1 MSALFVNLGQLF
13 NCTAHMYGA
22 PAFRDGALAGR
33 YPEVILL
40 STEVVAMLKMVSLFA
55 TTVLLFA
62 FHSAHGEESTS
73 DAQSTTE
80 SPGSDLRQLVSMPGQ
95 ARQLMRED
103 MLDHLSA
110 LNEIIGYLAEN
121 NLDAA
126 ANVAETRMGKSSM
139 GKHRATGMGPGRFMP
154 PDMRNL
160 GWGMHESATEF
171 SRVAKEGDLKG
182 AYSALQK
189 LTGSCVGCH
198 YSFRTR

>member
-1 MSALFVNLGQLF
+1 
-13 NCTAHMYGA
+13 
-22 PAFRDGALAGR
+22 
-33 YPEVILL
+33 
-40 STEVVAMLKMVSLFA
+40 MLKMVSLFA

-62 FHSAHGEESTS
+62 FHSAQSEESAGN
-73 DAQSTTE
+73 AQGATE
-80 SPGSDLRQLVSMPGQ
+80 SPGSDLRQLVSMPEQ

-154 PDMRNL
+154 LDMRNI

-171 SRVAKEGDLKG
+171 SRIAKEGDIKR

-189 LTGSCVGCH
+189 LTTSCVVCH
-198 YSFRTR
+198 SSFRTR